1 MPRIAQGMKK
11 SLIGAVTTIAVCLL
25 GAVPAVAV
33 YGNEP
38 SQQQSGSTA
47 TVQSQ
52 QSNDSENAG
61 TQIEGQQSSQNA
73 PARPQDSSTDTDNSS
88 NQANSSVPNAELQPS
103 QDESQDK
110 AESTSAN
117 DTNFKAAK
125 NNSNSDSEGSDS
137 AAQDPIKLMDALAL
151 ANKDVLADG
160 TYIVAS
166 ALPGNRLMEVKRAST
181 ANGAVVQTYPNNYT
195 AGQRW
200 SITHDDMGY
209 LIITNVRSGKV
220 LDVYAGSKKPGAV
233 VQQYASNGSR
243 AQRWIAVPTSTETG
257 ATAAGDTNTQHGAA
271 VVSGVVL
278 HSAVAPNIVL
288 DIPAGNA
295 ANSVRLQ
302 TWTANGSNAQLWT
315 FTNESAALEQL
326 AAANKDAVKD
336 GVYALASRV
345 GGGQVADVTGGSGS
359 DGANVQTYGNNHT
372 SAQRWKVTHDAEG
385 FITLTNLR
393 SGKALDVYAGAARDG
408 ANVQQYS
415 GNGTAAQRWVVV
427 PASDG
432 NGYALH
438 SGLNLNLV
446 LDVSRGVSRNG
457 TNVQVY
463 SANTSK
469 GQLWA
474 LDTSPYAHGAIESY
488 WWAHRVLGEPKAN
501 EQTEGDYLTQEFTNG
516 TIYVKTASDA
526 KNTVYAVQGAMH
538 DLYVEEGGPAGWLGY
553 PVGNEQT
560 AKDRVA
566 QSFEHGSIIS
576 RNNDKTVTALTEEIS
591 DYWAS
596 QKGAQGWLGWPKGS
610 AKTADGRT
618 VQEFDGGTVYI
629 YPNGGTVPSIS
640 GKRSQSG
647 NGLLGDS
654 ASNITVKI
662 GKYYIHEYANGAIL
676 ATSETDVSTATVMNG
691 DIFAYWNKRGGM
703 TGSLGLPTGDAQTI
717 GDGSVQA
724 FKNGTVY
731 TLPKAGTY
739 SVHDDNLREYAKQ
752 GGPAGKLGFPTS
764 DETKTVR
771 GGVRKTFEHGVTY
784 WHSGS
789 GLDSHTLSGEFLKR
803 YNAQGAEA
811 GDRGFP
817 ISGEYNDRGRTR
829 QDFEHGSYWQGGMPA
844 GVYSHNVRWA
854 GQPNNFYCAP
864 ASGYMIFAT
873 AGRNTAAGG
882 APLSIEAMAQ
892 YMHTALPAGTW
903 EADAVN
909 GMNNWVGSPMFAA
922 HGYPSYEALRNE
934 VMHSYETGY
943 APMLFTYERRGGAH
957 PNGHAN
963 ASFGHA
969 MVVDAYNT
977 QDDGVLI
984 ADPLASYGGSQKFWD
999 RLGPFREYYMTW
1011 SLDSDPAA
1019 IITAR

>member
-38 SQQQSGSTA
+38 SQPQSGSTA
-47 TVQSQ
+47 TVQSNQ
-52 QSNDSENAG
+52 PNGNGNIGVQGQDS
-61 TQIEGQQSSQNA
+61 QSSQDA
-73 PARPQDSSTDTDNSS
+73 PARPQDSSTDADNAGKQSDSS
-88 NQANSSVPNAELQPS
+88 APNATAPQS
-103 QDESQDK
+103 SRDE
-110 AESTSAN
+110 AN
-117 DTNFKAAK
+117 NNGVKAA
-125 NNSNSDSEGSDS
+125 NTNAPTTESETL
-137 AAQDPIKLMDALAL
+137 AQLAKD
-151 ANKDVLADG
+151 NKDTIKDG
-160 TYIVAS
+160 IYAFAS
-166 ALPGNRLMEVKRAST
+166 GVGGN
-181 ANGAVVQTYPNNYT
+181 Q
-195 AGQRW
+195 
-200 SITHDDMGY
+200 
-209 LIITNVRSGKV
+209 V
-220 LDVYAGSKKPGAV
+220 LDV
-233 VQQYASNGSR
+233 NG
-243 AQRWIAVPTSTETG
+243 
-257 ATAAGDTNTQHGAA
+257 
-271 VVSGVVL
+271 GVL
-278 HSAVAPNIVL
+278 T
-288 DIPAGNA
+288 D
-295 ANSVRLQ
+295 
-302 TWTANGSNAQLWT
+302 
-315 FTNESAALEQL
+315 
-326 AAANKDAVKD
+326 K
-336 GVYALASRV
+336 
-345 GGGQVADVTGGSGS
+345 
-359 DGANVQTYGNNHT
+359 ANVQTYHNNYT
-372 SAQRWKVTHDAEG
+372 SGQRWKVTHDENG
-385 FITLTNLR
+385 FIALTNLH
-393 SGKALDVYAGAARDG
+393 SGKVLDVNHGVAQVG
-408 ANVQQYS
+408 ANVQQYTAH
-415 GNGTAAQRWVVV
+415 NGLGQQWIAV
-427 PASDG
+427 PAADG
-432 NGYALH
+432 KSFVLYSAL
-438 SGLNLNLV
+438 SMGLR
-446 LDVSRGVSRNG
+446 LDVYGAVSRDK

-463 SANTSK
+463 RPNDSQAQRWS
-469 GQLWA
+469 
-474 LDTSPYAHGAIESY
+474 LDTTPYVQGTIESY
-488 WWAHRVLGEPKAN
+488 WRAHGALGEPKSN
-501 EQTEGDYLTQEFTNG
+501 EQTIGDYLTQEFTNG
-516 TIYVKTASDA
+516 VIYVKTAGDA

-538 DLYVEEGGPAGWLGY
+538 DLYVKEGGPAGWLGY

-576 RNNDKTVTALTEEIS
+576 RNNGKTVTALTEEIS

-610 AKTADGRT
+610 AETADGRT
-618 VQEFDGGTVYI
+618 VQEFDGGTVYV

-647 NGLLGDS
+647 DGLLGDS
-654 ASNITVKI
+654 ASNVTVKT

-676 ATSETDVSTATVMNG
+676 ATSETDASTATVMNG
-691 DIFAYWNKRGGM
+691 DIFSYWNKRGGM

-717 GDGSVQA
+717 GDGSAQA

-731 TLPKAGTY
+731 TLPKVGTY
-739 SVHDDNLREYAKQ
+739 FVHDDNLREFTKQ

-764 DETKTVR
+764 DETRTVR
-771 GGVRKTFEHGVTY
+771 DGVRQTFEHGVMY
-784 WHSGS
+784 WHNGSGS
-789 GLDSHTLSGEFLKR
+789 GSHTLSGEFLQR

-817 ISGEYNDRGRTR
+817 ISGEYNDRGHTR

-909 GMNNWVGSPMFAA
+909 GMNNWIGTPMFAA
-922 HGYPSYEALRNE
+922 HGYPSYEVLRNE